1 MMETLLRKNRIRPL
15 RGKLSSFD
23 ILPKEH
29 QDNFLIIKKV
39 ICDIL
44 GENTNVYVFGSFYW
58 GFWDGESDYD
68 VLLDYVYNGFKIDER
83 FKDASKA
90 KDILKNQYG
99 LKVDVLIMKEK
110 TGILIP

>member
-1 MMETLLRKNRIRPL
+1 MKKIVRKNRIRPL
-15 RGKLSSFD
+15 RDKLIGFD
-23 ILPKEH
+23 GLPKEH

-39 ICDIL
+39 LSDIL

-58 GFWDGESDYD
+58 GFWDEESDYD

-83 FKDASKA
+83 FEGVAKA
-90 KDILKNQYG
+90 KEILKNEHG
-99 LKVDVLIMKEK
+99 LKADVFTMKVE